1 MKTASSSIVLSMLL
15 SACAMQSTAPKAE
28 TSARVGQAI
37 TAPLV
42 DLNLLR
48 TKIPPVLIEAKKN
61 PYQQPS
67 VSGCEALASEIRTL
81 DEALGPDLDAP
92 KTDGDPTLFER
103 GTEEAGDAAIGAIR
117 SAAVGW
123 IPYRGWVR
131 KLTGAERHSKEVAS
145 AVGAGIVRRAY
156 LKGLGQAHR
165 CKFSVVPVKETRPDE
180 AVPSRSDKP

>member
-1 MKTASSSIVLSMLL
+1 MDKAFRALALVLPAIL
-15 SACAMQSTAPKAE
+15 SACAVQGTAPKTE
-28 TSARVGQAI
+28 TSSRVGEAV

-48 TKIPPVLIEAKKN
+48 TKIPPVLIEARKA
-61 PYQQPS
+61 PYLMPA
-67 VSGCEALASEIRTL
+67 VSGCDTLAAEIHTL

-92 KTDGDPTLFER
+92 KPDGDPTLFER

-131 KLTGAERHSKEVAS
+131 KLTGAEKHSKEVAS
-145 AVGAGIVRRAY
+145 AVAAGIVRRAY
-156 LKGLGQAHR
+156 LKGLGQAQG
-165 CKFSVVPVKETRPDE
+165 CKAPAAPLIQG
-180 AVPSRSDKP
+180 